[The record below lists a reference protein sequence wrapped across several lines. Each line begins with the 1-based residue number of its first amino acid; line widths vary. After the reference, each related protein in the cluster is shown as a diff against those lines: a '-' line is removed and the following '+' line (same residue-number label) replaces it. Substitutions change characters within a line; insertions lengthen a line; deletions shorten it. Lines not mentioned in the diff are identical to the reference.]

1 MNKDSD
7 FDFVDCTNSSASLT
21 NASLAKE
28 SNCLLAELDR
38 ALDHSNALRQ
48 IISRQEALLELE
60 SITGSS
66 PKTQTLRQEITQLE
80 QQLHAGLNGPDVACD
95 PSPSAA

>member
-7 FDFVDCTNSSASLT
+7 FGFVDFTNSNASLT

-28 SNCLLAELDR
+28 TNCLLAELDR

-60 SITGSS
+60 SLTGSS
-66 PKTQTLRQEITQLE
+66 HKTQTLRQEITQLE
-80 QQLHAGLNGPDVACD
+80 QQLYAGLNGPDVACE
-95 PSPSAA
+95 PSPYAT

>member
-7 FDFVDCTNSSASLT
+7 FDFVHFTNSSASLA

-28 SNCLLAELDR
+28 TNCLLAELDR

-66 PKTQTLRQEITQLE
+66 HKTQTLRQEITQLE
-80 QQLHAGLNGPDVACD
+80 QQLFAGLNGPDVACEL
-95 PSPSAA
+95 SPSAT